1 MVSLAVVST
10 ATVVVEAVVLFY
22 CCVQPA
28 QFGLGSLN
36 FIGTPSLF

>member
-1 MVSLAVVST
+1 MVSLAVVMS
-10 ATVVVEAVVLFY
+10 TVVVEAVVLFY
-22 CCVQPA
+22 CCCVQPA